1 MQNCLRSQLVV
12 ELVAGIVVELVAE
25 IAAGKVAGKVAEIA
39 AEMVAAF
46 QIETGDRGAL
56 RASWDGRLEMGGT
69 GISPS
74 GTSPWLQ
81 HLTSLSPSRRGQAQG
96 KNRAEKASLRC
107 VGRFSELKKR
117 SVND

>member
-1 MQNCLRSQLVV
+1 MQGCLRSQLVV

-25 IAAGKVAGKVAEIA
+25 IAAGMVAGKVAEIA

-46 QIETGDRGAL
+46 PFQIATGDRGAL

-69 GISPS
+69 GTSPS

-96 KNRAEKASLRC
+96 KNRPEKASLRC
-107 VGRFSELKKR
+107 IECFR
-117 SVND
+117 

>member
-1 MQNCLRSQLVV
+1 MERVAGIV
-12 ELVAGIVVELVAE
+12 AELVAGIG
-25 IAAGKVAGKVAEIA
+25 AGMVAGKVAEIA

-69 GISPS
+69 GTSPS

-81 HLTSLSPSRRGQAQG
+81 HLTSLSHTRRGQAQG

>member
-1 MQNCLRSQLVV
+1 MQGCLRSQLVV

-25 IAAGKVAGKVAEIA
+25 IAAGMVAGKVAEIA

-46 QIETGDRGAL
+46 QIETGDRGVL

>member
-12 ELVAGIVVELVAE
+12 ELVAGIVAELVAE
-25 IAAGKVAGKVAEIA
+25 IAAGMVAGKVAEIA

-69 GISPS
+69 GTSPS

-81 HLTSLSPSRRGQAQG
+81 HLTSLLPTRRGRAQG

-107 VGRFSELKKR
+107 VDCFRKLKKECQ
-117 SVND
+117 

>member
-1 MQNCLRSQLVV
+1 MQNCSLSQLVV

-25 IAAGKVAGKVAEIA
+25 IAAGMVAGKVAEIA

-69 GISPS
+69 GTSPS

-81 HLTSLSPSRRGQAQG
+81 HLTSLSPSRRGRAQG
-96 KNRAEKASLRC
+96 KNRAEKASLKC
-107 VGRFSELKKR
+107 VECVRKLKKECQ
-117 SVND
+117 